1 MTAIA
6 PYRII
11 SYILLPIAA
20 LFGFMGLLMLILAL
34 SNPAIMI
41 PTLIIMVI
49 VVYIIL
55 SFIFFMKAVENGK
68 KCKPTLRKW
77 ITATGIIAGLFSFTT
92 LFNCIALF
100 YAPDQIKTT
109 IDQSMAMQKNM
120 PAISSDLM
128 VKVFKGV
135 LYFMVFFATTL
146 IIHVYETLKLIRQ
159 YQESFIIHD
168 PHDE

>member
-77 ITATGIIAGLFSFTT
+77 ITATGIIAGFPVVVAIARIFGVNHFQTPSTIF
-92 LFNCIALF
+92 FEIALI
-100 YAPDQIKTT
+100 PTQII
-109 IDQSMAMQKNM
+109 ID
-120 PAISSDLM
+120 
-128 VKVFKGV
+128 
-135 LYFMVFFATTL
+135 
-146 IIHVYETLKLIRQ
+146 
-159 YQESFIIHD
+159 
-168 PHDE
+168 